1 MYIGIIGRKNEDK
14 ITFNQE
20 IINVIYKY
28 NCVPIGIIVNFNND
42 PNKEFN
48 KIKNLLDMC
57 NGFILQG
64 GSDYY
69 DIDILITK
77 YLYDKNI
84 PTLGICLGMQ
94 TMGYFFNGNLGRLAN
109 NNHDSKNKYMHS
121 VILDETSKLYKIL
134 NKKNLDVN
142 SRHKDYLIK
151 TDLKVVGIS
160 NDNIIEA
167 IEDKNKRFFIG
178 VQWHPETMIEYDKI
192 MKRLFEYFINT
203 CSKGEKNDSK
213 KIT

>member
-28 NCVPIGIIVNFNND
+28 NCVPIGIIVDFNND
-42 PNKEFN
+42 SNKEFN

-69 DIDILITK
+69 DIDMLITK

-94 TMGYFFNGNLGRLAN
+94 TMGMTFNGIMDDIDNHKSLDKYVHYIEIN
-109 NNHDSKNKYMHS
+109 NN
-121 VILDETSKLYKIL
+121 SKLYQIIKKNKIL
-134 NKKNLDVN
+134 VN
-142 SRHKDYLIK
+142 SRHKSYILK
-151 TDLKVVGIS
+151 TELDVAATNK
-160 NDNIIEA
+160 IIEA
-167 IEDKNKRFFIG
+167 IEDKNKKFFIG
-178 VQWHPETMIEYDKI
+178 VQWHPESLMDENSIL
-192 MKRLFEYFINT
+192 LFNSFFNSIKY
-203 CSKGEKNDSK
+203 
-213 KIT
+213 